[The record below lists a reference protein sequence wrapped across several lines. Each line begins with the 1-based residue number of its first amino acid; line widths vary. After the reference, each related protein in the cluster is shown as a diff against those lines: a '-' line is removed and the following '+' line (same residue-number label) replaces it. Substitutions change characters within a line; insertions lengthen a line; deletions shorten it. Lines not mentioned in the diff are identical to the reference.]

1 MKAGTFGRM
10 NMVPMHISIFLFLM
24 GFFYD
29 HLHYY
34 NSQLETLISK
44 EICKLVLKNLNT
56 DLDERKCS
64 FSKGDIIG
72 TC

>member
-10 NMVPMHISIFLFLM
+10 NMVPMHIFIFLFF

-34 NSQLETLISK
+34 SSQLETLISK

>member
-10 NMVPMHISIFLFLM
+10 NMVPVHISIILFLM

-64 FSKGDIIG
+64 FSNGDIIG
-72 TC
+72 TS

>member
-10 NMVPMHISIFLFLM
+10 NMHISIILFLM

-64 FSKGDIIG
+64 FSNGDIIG
-72 TC
+72 TS